1 MVKQLTRST
10 KGARQL
16 AHRYAT
22 FLYSSLVGQL
32 KLREN
37 NPEKQRDSKNICK
50 TIQILL

>member
-1 MVKQLTRST
+1 MVKPLTCST

-32 KLREN
+32 KQREN